1 MKSLTHILHKPH
13 ITEKATAS
21 SERNI
26 FVFKIAKNAT
36 KNDVTKSVK
45 EPYKVNPL
53 KVSTVTIPAK
63 RVFVRGK
70 RGMKSGY
77 KKAYIYLDKK
87 DKIEVV

>member
-1 MKSLTHILHKPH
+1 MKNHSNILHKPH

-21 SERNI
+21 SEQNI

-36 KNDVTKSVK
+36 KNDVTKAVK
-45 EPYKVNPL
+45 ELYKVNPL

-87 DKIEVV
+87 DKIEII